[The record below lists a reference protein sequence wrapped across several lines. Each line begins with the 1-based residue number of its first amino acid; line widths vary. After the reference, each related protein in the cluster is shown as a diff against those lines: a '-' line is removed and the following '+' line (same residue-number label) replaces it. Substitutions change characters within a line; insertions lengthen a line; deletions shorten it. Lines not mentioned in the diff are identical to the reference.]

1 MSPPRRSRR
10 RTALRGFP
18 PKRDICAQNRSLGF
32 VEARGATNVLGAMP
46 IPTYEGRRTYFF
58 FADVE
63 PKELMTFGVEAG
75 IQLDDDSTLE
85 VLGHALAYWAIAE
98 EQDVLTLRAFVQDVF
113 DLTLA
118 IYALIRLDRG
128 DRRDALRL
136 RAELHSWLEVRGVEA
151 RANVVGSIHGRY
163 EAGAVTELDGTRAHD
178 FTTAANAAW
187 RFVREPTLRLAFKD
201 LGFSLHDRGDDAF
214 LYAYRAV
221 ENARRFHADK
231 VSATE
236 TTPAWPPLHA
246 LGTSEGQLQPLTDTA
261 TSIRHG
267 DTKSAALAAARVNRD
282 ATLALAEDVL
292 RRLAQHEGVSW

>member
-1 MSPPRRSRR
+1 
-10 RTALRGFP
+10 
-18 PKRDICAQNRSLGF
+18 
-32 VEARGATNVLGAMP
+32 MP
-46 IPTYEGRRTYFF
+46 IPPYEGRRTYFF

-75 IQLDDDSTLE
+75 IPLDDDSTLE

-113 DLTLA
+113 DVTLA

-151 RANVVGSIHGRY
+151 RANVVGTIHERY
-163 EAGAVTELDGTRAHD
+163 EAGAVTELDGPRARD
-178 FTTAANAAW
+178 FTTAATAAW

-201 LGFSLHDRGDDAF
+201 LGFSLRDRGDDAF

-221 ENARRFHADK
+221 ENARRFHAAK

-236 TTPAWPPLHA
+236 TKPVWPPLHAA
-246 LGTSEGQLQPLTDTA
+246 LGTSEGQLQPLTDAA

-267 DTKSAALAAARVNRD
+267 DEERRPRRRSREPRRDPRARRRRPPATRAARGRD
-282 ATLALAEDVL
+282 LVDDPGPVPSLEARPTLAPTSGSVAGLGSA
-292 RRLAQHEGVSW
+292 RG